1 MDLYVLGTV
10 NTAMLKMKEDVPSVN
25 VVCIQSTDFVV
36 ICPFNLK
43 SLIPK
48 IIMFHHVLLAII

>member
-10 NTAMLKMKEDVPSVN
+10 NTAMLKMKEDAPSVN

-48 IIMFHHVLLAII
+48 IIMFHHVFAII